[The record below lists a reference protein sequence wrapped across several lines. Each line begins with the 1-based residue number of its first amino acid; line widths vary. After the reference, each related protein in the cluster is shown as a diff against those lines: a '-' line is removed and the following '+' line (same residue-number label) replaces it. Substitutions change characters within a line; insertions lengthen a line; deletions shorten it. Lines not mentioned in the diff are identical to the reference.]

1 MYYSQYDHK
10 YHSSGNSGVG
20 SYTEIKKPFLHS
32 LLQHESH
39 NYSPKPY
46 QSTVTVPNPITMMM
60 MTTTTTTTR
69 TPSKPVITTTTP
81 APPAPAYHP
90 MIVQSIEI
98 TTEIPLPSPS
108 TIFTPTVLPPSMT
121 TDSLFSHYKQP
132 SQPLTGPMYLIIEG
146 HSKVKTYGLRDE
158 EAKHIPKMV
167 PVKSKNNPVIKH
179 VVSEDDNGT
188 EIIVKH
194 LHQKQ
199 EDKTID
205 EKPKLENIKST
216 MDNLLSF
223 LDFGGFMAGD
233 QGDEDDATVKK
244 HKKSKRSIK
253 NQMMSASYWVGEEPA
268 DAEKV
273 YYRRG
278 SVKTELN
285 PHKLRN

>member
-1 MYYSQYDHK
+1 MHYSQYDQQK
-10 YHSSGNSGVG
+10 YHTSVHSQYSSGVG
-20 SYTEIKKPFLHS
+20 SYAENKKPFLQS
-32 LLQHESH
+32 LLQHEQQ

-46 QSTVTVPNPITMMM
+46 QSTVTNRTPI
-60 MTTTTTTTR
+60 MTTTPTTKISSTTM
-69 TPSKPVITTTTP
+69 KTTTTP

-98 TTEIPLPSPS
+98 TTIAPISSPS

-158 EAKHIPKMV
+158 EAKHIPKIV
-167 PVKSKNNPVIKH
+167 PVKPKKNPVIKH

-188 EIIVKH
+188 EVLVKH

-199 EDKTID
+199 EDKKIA
-205 EKPKLENIKST
+205 EKPKLENKKST

-223 LDFGGFMAGD
+223 LDFGSFMVGE
-233 QGDEDDATVKK
+233 QEEDDVIIQK

-253 NQMMSASYWVGEEPA
+253 NQIMSASYWVGEEPTV
-268 DAEKV
+268 EKIS
-273 YYRRG
+273 YRRG

>member
-1 MYYSQYDHK
+1 MYYPQYDQHK
-10 YHSSGNSGVG
+10 YHSSG
-20 SYTEIKKPFLHS
+20 SYSETKKPFLHS

-46 QSTVTVPNPITMMM
+46 QSTATIPTPIMMM
-60 MTTTTTTTR
+60 MTTTTTTTK
-69 TPSKPVITTTTP
+69 TPSTTVLTTTTP

-98 TTEIPLPSPS
+98 TTELPLPSPS
-108 TIFTPTVLPPSMT
+108 TVFTPTVLPPSMT

-167 PVKSKNNPVIKH
+167 PVKSKNNPVINH

-199 EDKTID
+199 DDKKID
-205 EKPKLENIKST
+205 DKSSKLENKKST

-233 QGDEDDATVKK
+233 QGDAEDDVIVKK
-244 HKKSKRSIK
+244 QKKSKRSIK
-253 NQMMSASYWVGEEPA
+253 NQMLSASYWVGEQPA
-268 DAEKV
+268 AEKIN
-273 YYRRG
+273 YRRG
-278 SVKTELN
+278 SVETVLN

>member
-1 MYYSQYDHK
+1 MYYSQYDQHK

-20 SYTEIKKPFLHS
+20 SYSEIKKPFLHS
-32 LLQHESH
+32 LLQHESY

-46 QSTVTVPNPITMMM
+46 QSTVTVPNPIMMM
-60 MTTTTTTTR
+60 MTTTTTTK
-69 TPSKPVITTTTP
+69 TPSTTILTTTTP

-98 TTEIPLPSPS
+98 TTELPLPSPS

-167 PVKSKNNPVIKH
+167 PVKSKNNPVVKH

-199 EDKTID
+199 EDKKIE
-205 EKPKLENIKST
+205 EKPKLENKKST

-223 LDFGGFMAGD
+223 LDFGGFMAADEGE
-233 QGDEDDATVKK
+233 EDDVIVKK

-253 NQMMSASYWVGEEPA
+253 NQMMSASYWVGEQPPA
-268 DAEKV
+268 ETTN
-273 YYRRG
+273 YRRG
-278 SVKTELN
+278 SVETVLN